1 MANWPP
7 LSADRQAQ
15 TMKIDLNQYFRFVI
29 PAQAGIQTPSLQKQ
43 GTIQSHRFLLSQ
55 E

>member
-7 LSADRQAQ
+7 LSADRQAR
-15 TMKIDLNQYFRFVI
+15 TMKIDLNKYFRFVI
-29 PAQAGIQTPSLQKQ
+29 PAQAGIQNNSE
-43 GTIQSHRFLLSQ
+43 GIDSCFRRNDG